1 MCDKLTSFNPAT
13 GRTLDVMSLKIGTG
27 GTVDGIKWKWS
38 DGTVTY
44 SPKTYL
50 SSTDEINV
58 AIDRNSK
65 LMGFASQEG
74 ISSGNY
80 QIYGLSLLEIDTT
93 CLDK

>member
-1 MCDKLTSFNPAT
+1 MT
-13 GRTLDVMSLKIGTG
+13 
-27 GTVDGIKWKWS
+27 
-38 DGTVTY
+38 
-44 SPKTYL
+44 
-50 SSTDEINV
+50 STDEIDV